1 MSNALWLDN
10 LEVISMTTK
19 GDTKTV
25 KAAIR
30 CVADACPSCGVVGK
44 LYRHGMKRRDFVDIP
59 AYGHKVVIETE
70 VQRFRCRDCRATF
83 RRFDGKSQRR
93 VW

>member
-25 KAAIR
+25 KAAILF
-30 CVADACPSCGVVGK
+30 ASTGK
-44 LYRHGMKRRDFVDIP
+44 HLTYKALI
-59 AYGHKVVIETE
+59 A
-70 VQRFRCRDCRATF
+70 
-83 RRFDGKSQRR
+83 
-93 VW
+93 

>member
-30 CVADACPSCGVVGK
+30 CVADACPSCGVVGRYHREIEDVLSIDVCGSCHYIFNK
-44 LYRHGMKRRDFVDIP
+44 MYVPFADACEGPDERHL
-59 AYGHKVVIETE
+59 H
-70 VQRFRCRDCRATF
+70 
-83 RRFDGKSQRR
+83 
-93 VW
+93 

>member
-25 KAAIR
+25 EAAIR
-30 CVADACPSCGVVGK
+30 CVDDACPSCGVVGK
-44 LYRHGMKRRDFVDIP
+44 LYRHGMKHRDFVDIP
-59 AYGHKVVIETE
+59 AFGHKARMPNAPPETHHT
-70 VQRFRCRDCRATF
+70 APAP
-83 RRFDGKSQRR
+83 
-93 VW
+93 